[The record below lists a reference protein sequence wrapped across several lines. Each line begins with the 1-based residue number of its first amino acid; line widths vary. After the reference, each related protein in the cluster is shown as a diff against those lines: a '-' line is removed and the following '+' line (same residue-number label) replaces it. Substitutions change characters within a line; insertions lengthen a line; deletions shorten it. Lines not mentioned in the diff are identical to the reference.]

1 MKCGLFPF
9 SPQMPVYMFEAV
21 MFPTFL
27 ITWAITF
34 PTGSGGAPSQYEWR
48 IQDNLP
54 FILYSVLGGLA
65 GVSRDS

>member
-1 MKCGLFPF
+1 
-9 SPQMPVYMFEAV
+9 

-27 ITWAITF
+27 VTWAITF
-34 PTGSGGAPSQYEWR
+34 PTGSGGAPSHQEWL

-65 GVSRDS
+65 GVSRAGLRVV